1 MLDAN
6 GGCHMRSSF
15 GFHSGDGKWIF
26 RWGGKEYDTGKS
38 TLIWEI
44 DIGEGN
50 PHYVGQ
56 TLYRTDK
63 NHTFFVVSRGYFF
76 GEYSKEETRR

>member
-1 MLDAN
+1 
-6 GGCHMRSSF
+6 MRSSF

-76 GEYSKEETRR
+76 GEYSKEETQR

>member
-1 MLDAN
+1 M
-6 GGCHMRSSF
+6 
-15 GFHSGDGKWIF
+15 
-26 RWGGKEYDTGKS
+26 
-38 TLIWEI
+38 IWEI

-76 GEYSKEETRR
+76 GEYSKEEVRRWLDINTTPKEAYERAGIKLKSA